1 MTAPGSINRL
11 LTNAPTSL
19 DGRHQATCWGQAA
32 AEISHAQARH
42 WKVRDCRFPEPQS
55 PPGHQRREYRDFDGD
70 DFWCLCWTA
79 GVPGLKLFWRLRQE
93 MLNIS
98 NMKMKHYNCWVLVLI
113 KTWGPSLSLN
123 FQHWATLNIFTSD
136 LQTLTLS
143 QNASARGFGSIDTIF
158 NQLAGWNRGEY
169 QLKFK
174 TPISAGCGGK
184 PALMKALTSCR
195 MYDNFI

>member
-1 MTAPGSINRL
+1 MDVLGVCRSVHPSDSLIILYLPWRPQDPSIV
-11 LTNAPTSL
+11 LTNTPTSL

-123 FQHWATLNIFTSD
+123 FQHWATLNIFTSTYR
-136 LQTLTLS
+136 L
-143 QNASARGFGSIDTIF
+143 
-158 NQLAGWNRGEY
+158 
-169 QLKFK
+169 
-174 TPISAGCGGK
+174 
-184 PALMKALTSCR
+184 
-195 MYDNFI
+195 